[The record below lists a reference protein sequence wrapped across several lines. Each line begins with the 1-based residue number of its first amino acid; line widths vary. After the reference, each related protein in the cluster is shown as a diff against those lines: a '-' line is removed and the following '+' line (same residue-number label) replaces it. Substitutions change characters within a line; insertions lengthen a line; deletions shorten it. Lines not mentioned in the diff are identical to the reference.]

1 MEMSGRPPA
10 GTDRPPLT
18 CRPMQ
23 WIRRNL
29 KILIPAGVV
38 LAGIG
43 IYLFFFV
50 FAFHLMFIDDE
61 VDEAGPIFDSG
72 ADASAQGAA
81 TASPDDVVV
90 VDDDAEASTDAAN
103 DAGGDAAVGT
113 DENKV
118 DKSGPGGEVQASL
131 DAVADAEESNGDTA
145 AAPAADEAPV
155 ATDPPV
161 ETVPAEPQIVTLV
174 EGSFIPRGR
183 YSGEGRAFVLN
194 DGSEQRFLR
203 FEDFATDN
211 GPDLDVYLVNS
222 DANADEGTFDDDFIN
237 LGDLQGNIGNQN
249 YEIPPEV
256 DLAVYDTVVVWCVR
270 FGSAFTAADLLPV

>member
-1 MEMSGRPPA
+1 
-10 GTDRPPLT
+10 
-18 CRPMQ
+18 MQ

-29 KILIPAGVV
+29 KFLIPAGVV

-61 VDEAGPIFDSG
+61 VDEAGPVFDSG

-81 TASPDDVVV
+81 TASPDEVVV
-90 VDDDAEASTDAAN
+90 VDEVPDDGASATD
-103 DAGGDAAVGT
+103 DAAVGT

-131 DAVADAEESNGDTA
+131 DAVAAAEEAEADGDA
-145 AAPAADEAPV
+145 SESPPAEEAPT

-211 GPDLDVYLVNS
+211 GPDLNVYLVNS
-222 DANADEGTFDDDFIN
+222 DANADEGTFDDDFID